1 MKLYFEYTLATLR
14 LYWRVVYRHM
24 TRLEIEG
31 THFYSPVVCKD
42 LCREIMSS
50 ILAYQSERRTFYLSR
65 RYTSRPEVLPT
76 YAVSKVASLGDLD
89 VHTGTLS
96 IKQELVDLLLEYDS
110 YTNFNWAED
119 A

>member
-1 MKLYFEYTLATLR
+1 
-14 LYWRVVYRHM
+14 M

-31 THFYSPVVCKD
+31 TPFYSPVVCKD
-42 LCREIMSS
+42 LCCEIMSS
-50 ILAYQSERRTFYLSR
+50 ILAYQSERRTFYLSHK
-65 RYTSRPEVLPT
+65 YTSRPEVLPKS
-76 YAVSKVASLGDLD
+76 AANKVASLGDLD

-96 IKQELVDLLLEYDS
+96 IKQELVDLLQEYEV